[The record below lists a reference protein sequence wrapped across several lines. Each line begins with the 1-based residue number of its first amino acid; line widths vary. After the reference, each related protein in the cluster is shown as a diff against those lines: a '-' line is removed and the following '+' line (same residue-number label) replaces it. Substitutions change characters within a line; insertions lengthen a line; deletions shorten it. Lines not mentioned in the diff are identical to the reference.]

1 MIEDFMKWIF
11 SLCLVLFSTGLWGQE
26 KDVTYLE
33 PEAFH
38 NSYNMEIYAIIA
50 DARKAKEFR
59 KSRIPKAVSVPKMK
73 KLVVFADSM
82 DVETPVYIYCDG
94 EARSRTVAEWL
105 GDYGFTKLY
114 ILKGGFTEWVAVGMT
129 VERKR

>member
-1 MIEDFMKWIF
+1 MKF
-11 SLCLVLFSTGLWGQE
+11 LFSIILVILTSVYTEQE
-26 KDVTYLE
+26 TEVTYLE
-33 PEAFH
+33 PEAFQ

-50 DARKAKEFR
+50 DTRKAKEYR
-59 KSRIPKAVSVPKMK
+59 KSRIPGAVSVPKMK
-73 KLVVFADSM
+73 KLAVFADSL

-105 GDYGFTKLY
+105 GNRGFTDLY
-114 ILKGGFTEWVAVGMT
+114 ILKGGFKEWEAAGMT